1 MPREQREY
9 TNFNL
14 AIPKEAI
21 IGNNCGKPTDDV
33 CGGENNV
40 QPEPYR

>member
-21 IGNNCGKPTDDV
+21 IGNNCRKPTDDV